1 MRTLFCSWVDL
12 NYKGREELLQ
22 IKRRGERKMFRHLKK
37 FILAVLAYDPTVELW
52 NGPATAVVGGN
63 PSSRGS
69 SARFLKSGT
78 AASMDVAMA

>member
-37 FILAVLAYDPTVELW
+37 FILAVLAYDPTVELYW
-52 NGPATAVVGGN
+52 EWR
-63 PSSRGS
+63 PSWL
-69 SARFLKSGT
+69 A
-78 AASMDVAMA
+78 